1 MVVIVGKTKSMLIC
15 SKQRQHTLSEADSLN
30 AYFNDTKL
38 KNTQQEKLLGVRI
51 DSNLTWKEQIDYV
64 CKIVS
69 TRLALLRRIKQFI
82 DIPTRI
88 LFFNGYILPFFNYCN
103 LVWSSCTRSNIMR
116 IEKLLKSAARII
128 LDATYDERSEDL
140 FNKLGWKTFLQS
152 LKEKR
157 LIMVFKSLNGHTPSY
172 MRDMFKYTH
181 SVHDHGLRST
191 SSQTLYISGGRTD
204 FNNKRF
210 SYIGAK
216 EWNDL
221 PNNIK
226 SATTLNRFKA
236 LIKEIL

>member
-1 MVVIVGKTKSMLIC
+1 MLIC
-15 SKQRQHTLSEADSLN
+15 PKQKQRTLSETDTLN
-30 AYFNDTKL
+30 AYFDGNRL
-38 KNTQQEKLLGVRI
+38 KETQQEKLLGVRV
-51 DSNLTWKEQIDYV
+51 DSNLTWQDQIDYV
-64 CKIVS
+64 CKTVS

-88 LFFNGYILPFFNYCN
+88 LFFNGYILPFLNYCN
-103 LVWSSCTRSNIMR
+103 LVWSSCTRSNVIR

-140 FNKLGWKTFLQS
+140 FSKLGWKTFSQS
-152 LKEKR
+152 LKQKR
-157 LIMVFKSLNGHTPSY
+157 LIMVYKSLNGLTPPY
-172 MRDMFKYTH
+172 MRDMFEYTH

-191 SSQTLYISGGRTD
+191 SSLALYMSGDRTD

-226 SATTLNRFKA
+226 SAANLNRFKA
-236 LIKEIL
+236 LIKDTL